1 MNGQHT
7 ELAHVPVLVNEVIE
21 GLMPRSGGRYLDG
34 TLGAGGHAEQILLAS
49 NPDGQ
54 LLGMDIDPLAIAIAK
69 QSLLPFGE
77 RIHFANQNYVEMK
90 SLITL
95 LNWSK
100 LDGILLD
107 LGASSMQFNEAERGF
122 SFSQD
127 GPLDM
132 RFGPDNLLSASDIV
146 NEWAEEDIAIVL
158 RDYGEESRHR
168 KIAQYIVASR
178 PISGT
183 AELAKIV
190 SRAIRA
196 KKRGIHP
203 ATRTFQALRIAV
215 NSELENIKQVLPDAL
230 SLLKSK
236 GRLLV
241 ISFHSLEDRI
251 VKQFIHR
258 ESKDCICPPE
268 QLICNCDH
276 LASLRKISKKPIFAQ
291 AIEIDGNPRARSA
304 KLRIAERI

>member
-1 MNGQHT
+1 MKSNQT
-7 ELAHVPVLVNEVIE
+7 ELAHIPVLLNEVIE
-21 GLMPRSGGRYLDG
+21 GLLPHPGGHYLDG
-34 TLGAGGHAEQILLAS
+34 TLGAGGHAKQILNAS

-54 LLGMDIDPLAIAIAK
+54 LLGLDVDPVAIAIASERLNSFGNRFQAVN
-69 QSLLPFGE
+69 QS
-77 RIHFANQNYVEMK
+77 YVEMK
-90 SLITL
+90 PLLSS
-95 LNWSK
+95 LNWPK

-107 LGASSMQFNEAERGF
+107 LGASSMQFNEAQRGF
-122 SFSQD
+122 SFSHD

-132 RFGPDNLLSASDIV
+132 RFDPNSLLTASEIV
-146 NEWAEEDIAIVL
+146 NEWPQHDIATIL
-158 RDYGEESRHR
+158 RDYGEEKRYR
-168 KIAQYIVASR
+168 KIAQSIVANR
-178 PISGT
+178 PISST

-190 SRAIRA
+190 SRALRA

-236 GRLLV
+236 ARLLV

-251 VKQFIHR
+251 VKQFMNQ

-268 QLICNCDH
+268 KLICDCEH
-276 LASLRKISKKPIFAQ
+276 TASLKKISKKPIVAQ
-291 AIEIDGNPRARSA
+291 DIEINKNPRSRSA